1 MTIIEDGKR
10 WRVLTGDARETLA
23 AQPAGWARAMFADP
37 PGAIDLKGN
46 DWDERAET
54 DSEVKAWIETHA
66 AVLRAGLRA
75 CAPGA
80 PGVVWAYSSTS
91 DYTMQAIRRA
101 GWRVEGKFYVLHSQG
116 TPKRPRDPSPAC
128 DEWIRVR
135 APGPAIGHALGRPR
149 TRNVALLHDREC
161 ADACA
166 LACAVDRLVRHVG
179 VRRSGSRRGSTRA
192 GTAYSGWG
200 TYKNRNDYAREASEG
215 TADRFFP
222 CFRYEPKPRGALR
235 DAFLPDGVENENPA
249 AKQPQLGAWFAGL
262 MTAPG
267 DAVLDLYAGWGGI
280 SVGALLAG
288 RRVVAVE
295 RDPRSAEMIA
305 ARLAAAEEAAA

>member
-1 MTIIEDGKR
+1 MIIEDGKR
-10 WRVLTGDARETLA
+10 WRVLAGDARETLA

-37 PGAIDLKGN
+37 PGAIDLQGN

-75 CAPGA
+75 CVPGA

-101 GWRVEGKFYVLHSQG
+101 GWRIEGKHYVFHSMG
-116 TPKRPRDPSPAC
+116 TPKRPRDPAGCC

-135 APGPAIGHALGRPR
+135 APGAPIGPVLGRPR
-149 TRNVALLHDREC
+149 ARNVAFLHDPEC
-161 ADACA
+161 AEACA
-166 LACAVDRLVRHVG
+166 LACMVDRLVRHAG
-179 VRRSGSRRGSTRA
+179 VRKSGAHRARLTKQSGFRGYGGFKAIETPQIM
-192 GTAYSGWG
+192 
-200 TYKNRNDYAREASEG
+200 ASEG
-215 TADRFFP
+215 TADRFYA
-222 CFRYEPKPRGALR
+222 CFRYEPPARGALR
-235 DAFLPDGVENENPA
+235 DAFLPEGVENENPA

-267 DAVLDLYAGWGGI
+267 DTIADVYAGWGGI

-295 RDPRSAEMIA
+295 RDSRSAEMIA
-305 ARLAAAEEAAA
+305 ARLANAEAAG

>member
-1 MTIIEDGKR
+1 MSIIEDGKR
-10 WRVLTGDARETLA
+10 WRVLAGDARETLA

-37 PGAIDLKGN
+37 PGAIDLQGN
-46 DWDERAET
+46 DWDSTPADVE
-54 DSEVKAWIETHA
+54 AWIETHA

-91 DYTMQAIRRA
+91 DYTMQASRRA
-101 GWRVEGKFYVLHSQG
+101 GWRIEGKFYILHSQG

-135 APGPAIGHALGRPR
+135 APGPAIGPVLGRPR
-149 TRNVALLHDREC
+149 ERNVAFQHDLEC
-161 ADACA
+161 AEACGA
-166 LACAVDRLVRHVG
+166 ACAVDKLVRHTG
-179 VRRSGSRRGSTRA
+179 VRKSGAHRGGRINQ
-192 GTAYSGWG
+192 SGYRG
-200 TYKNRNDYAREASEG
+200 YGGFKATEKPAIEASEG

-262 MTAPG
+262 MTSPG

-295 RDPRSAEMIA
+295 RDARSAEMIA
-305 ARLAAAEEAAA
+305 ARLAAAEEAGV

>member
-10 WRVLTGDARETLA
+10 WRVLAGDARETLA

-37 PGAIDLKGN
+37 PGAIDLQGN
-46 DWDERAET
+46 DWDERVET
-54 DSEVKAWIETHA
+54 ESEVKEWIETHA
-66 AVLRAGLRA
+66 AVLRGGLRA

-101 GWRVEGKFYVLHSQG
+101 GWRIEGKLYVMNSQG
-116 TPKRPRDPSPAC
+116 MAKRPRDPAGCC

-135 APGPAIGHALGRPR
+135 APGPAIGPVLGRPR
-149 TRNVALLHDREC
+149 DRNVAFLHDAEC

-166 LACAVDRLVRHVG
+166 LACMVDRLVRHAG
-179 VRRSGSRRGSTRA
+179 VRRSGARRESKREGS
-192 GTAYSGWG
+192 GYNGWG
-200 TYKNRNDYAREASEG
+200 AFGPGNHHAIEASEG

-222 CFRYEPKPRGALR
+222 CFRYEPKARGALR
-235 DAFLPDGVENENPA
+235 DVFLPQGVENANPA

-267 DAVLDLYAGWGGI
+267 DTIADVYAGWGGI

-305 ARLAAAEEAAA
+305 ARLAAVEGAGA